1 MIYDVIRN
9 RRDQSGSH
17 DEIVV
22 RGLTLEAARQKAT
35 ELQADYRNAN
45 PEKTSWTCDLF
56 MIRLDEKLMDATP
69 EIVRALQ
76 DAHNYLNGMAAYL
89 ATCATAVILNNLETT
104 IAALH
109 KEADKYEAVIRKAR
123 GEA

>member
-17 DEIVV
+17 DEVV
-22 RGLTLEAARQKAT
+22 ARFLPHEAARAKAAELQAEYRKANPGKDSWTADLFHVQLDKKLLEAAPDTLKAL
-35 ELQADYRNAN
+35 E
-45 PEKTSWTCDLF
+45 
-56 MIRLDEKLMDATP
+56 DA
-69 EIVRALQ
+69 R
-76 DAHNYLNGMAAYL
+76 NYLNGMAAYL

-109 KEADKYEAVIRKAR
+109 KEAEKYEAVIRKAR
-123 GEA
+123 GAA

>member
-17 DEIVV
+17 DEVVV
-22 RGLTLEAARQKAT
+22 RGLPLKEAREKAV
-35 ELQADYRNAN
+35 ELQHEYSKAN
-45 PEKTSWTCDLF
+45 PGKTSWTSDLF
-56 MIRLDEKLMDATP
+56 HIQLDTKLLEAAPDTLKALEDA
-69 EIVRALQ
+69 R
-76 DAHNYLNGMAAYL
+76 NYLNGMAAYL

-109 KEADKYEAVIRKAR
+109 KEAEKYEAVIRKAR
-123 GEA
+123 GAA